1 MFSNPYATTVS
12 SSYIGILILCVAL
25 LIASSSFSQEVFVD
39 NGMYYKVTSA
49 QTCKLIV
56 NPSGGYGCNSGNQI
70 VVPSSV
76 VYQSNVYT
84 VSEIGDSAFM
94 SCECEEI
101 VLPETITTLGK
112 SVFAD
117 PTGVN
122 KVFLQSSEPPQV
134 DNYTFFHSNSRRI
147 SYYIH
152 CDKYRTY
159 LSTPIWSNK
168 TFVGI
173 EGNRTER
180 YDTTVCVGQNSF
192 TIHNPYYAD
201 LDTIITKL
209 ITQTTTFTYENRL
222 VPIEGCII
230 TDSLVISVF
239 PDGSYN
245 ERTIYICNDSTTVPF
260 SLPQL
265 FGRERWEHT
274 PLTM

>member
-1 MFSNPYATTVS
+1 MNNKERFFLLSMTMLLFFVGGKSQGQNCIDFSNFRSPGCTRTIGTFSNPYATIVS

-56 NPSGGYGCNSGNQI
+56 NPSGGYGCNSENQI

-134 DNYTFFHSNSRRI
+134 DNYTFLGSNSRRI

-159 LSTPIWSNK
+159 
-168 TFVGI
+168 
-173 EGNRTER
+173 
-180 YDTTVCVGQNSF
+180 Q
-192 TIHNPYYAD
+192 A
-201 LDTIITKL
+201 
-209 ITQTTTFTYENRL
+209 Q
-222 VPIEGCII
+222 
-230 TDSLVISVF
+230 
-239 PDGSYN
+239 
-245 ERTIYICNDSTTVPF
+245 
-260 SLPQL
+260 
-265 FGRERWEHT
+265 
-274 PLTM
+274 